1 MQEELLLIAGV
12 YIWMFAGAEGEL
24 LTSSTSL
31 PSSFAEE

>member
-24 LTSSTSL
+24 FNVLDF
-31 PSSFAEE
+31 PP